1 MQLPLKIYAF
11 LFGVIAVVALGAYI
25 SFLRDDQLKKG
36 LTSAVPARVTNTEV
50 RRLTDPETGMDRA
63 VDVIVSF
70 EFVLNGQKYQQVVR
84 MNKTAAIPFIPWGDA
99 KVCYDPGD
107 PKTIEKA
114 RLFPASF
121 VCGG

>member
-84 MNKTAAIPFIPWGDA
+84 MNKTAAIPFIPSGDA
-99 KVCYDPGD
+99 NVCYDPGD